1 MEDRYGFLNDPV
13 LDHEIESVSSDLND
27 RGMYSQMIIIAPI
40 IERLTGS
47 WRQ

>member
-1 MEDRYGFLNDPV
+1 MKDRYGSLNNHV

-27 RGMYSQMIIIAPI
+27 RGMYSRVIVIAPI